1 MFKSE
6 VIGSIGKDAV
16 IRTINN
22 REYYEINVAHHRDKG
37 SIWVRCHYRRTSD
50 KLDNKLVKGAQVFLR
65 GDLEAGVFT
74 RRDGSY
80 DLSLDLWAT
89 ELQITRYANNGNQQQ
104 VCSTNDPQY

>member
-6 VIGSIGKDAV
+6 VIGAIGKDAV

-50 KLDNKLVKGAQVFLR
+50 KLDNKLVKGRRCSCAATWKQVYSLT
-65 GDLEAGVFT
+65 GTGVMT
-74 RRDGSY
+74 
-80 DLSLDLWAT
+80 SLLT
-89 ELQITRYANNGNQQQ
+89 YGLPNCR
-104 VCSTNDPQY
+104 